1 MKVEQGDSAVSKY
14 SNIGLYA
21 AAEMAKVQQEME
33 ERLSAKLKVA
43 SAREELLSGFLAMK
57 PMDDATRRQVELF
70 LRVMTLSEEAGQIQ
84 MKGGSEPAGRLLV
97 LMDEAEELLV
107 EFRRL
112 DQE

>member
-1 MKVEQGDSAVSKY
+1 MGQY
-14 SNIGLYA
+14 SNIGLYS

-33 ERLSAKLKVA
+33 ERLSRKLKVA

-57 PMDDATRRQVELF
+57 PMDAATRRQVELF
-70 LRVMTLSEEAGQIQ
+70 LRVMTLNEEAGQMQ
-84 MKGGSEPAGRLLV
+84 MKGGSEPAGKLLV
-97 LMDEAEELLV
+97 LMDEAEELLG